1 MARQEA
7 TNTFSDGLMND
18 LHPINTPKS
27 VLTDCLNGT
36 YVTYNGNE
44 FILQNDMGNYKLKNC
59 RLPVNFIPVGVKSY
73 ADILY
78 IVSYNPI
85 TREVEVGSYPAPQS
99 IFTTKDTPSVNDKGD
114 LVPFNISGTVQ
125 YPTIIQE
132 QKKPLFVFTTSDEET
147 YKLNPGDEFKITGLN
162 STTLDFIYQHL
173 NFYILDEDKKLYDVD
188 DSELYL
194 LENLDPEEQKPY
206 LTDDGFRKVFW
217 ETPGWLAAQYDLYVP
232 DSFNLNLRTL
242 TVPEFMVQ
250 KEEES
255 TETQA
260 EEEENLT
267 TIEPSGNQF
276 KVSMDLS
283 AQVVVSDLLFQ
294 NQLMEEKN
302 PMCYDNRENKNEFV
316 HFKIRFLIKPGEN
329 YGNFQGIYSGK
340 DIKTQGT
347 TPDGYDY
354 IDIPCKKHNYQ
365 DNIITAYVN
374 AIPVWFFPGL
384 NEGETASSYPGKV
397 EIKAY
402 PIIDYESQVLEYKQF
417 ETVYHFDL
425 NNLKDKSDIKIGESI
440 YKWAVDDDS
449 CTISFDIDG
458 PFINTS
464 NITGKYEI
472 YRLNYFNYTQE
483 RTPETIPEPTQSTSW
498 SWWET
503 RDSELI
509 QNTERFGT
517 LNVDA
522 DKFEELEFQQDDSI
536 LSNGYNLLMCEGTI
550 PNLVLFGQN
559 TINVEWTSS
568 NIITLPDYL
577 NFYTVEEELTAST
590 SKNINSRA
598 DVIGPPIQQATRYK
612 VVQNPRYDGTTTKN
626 VSFEK
631 EGGIYLFRVILEQ
644 DGQEFAWFTKKLIP
658 SEVFN
663 NWFGSIENF
672 ETISGTSW
680 INQYIEKL
688 KINSLNINKL
698 DFNFATEAQTADQ
711 LIKYRWGNTINWST
725 LNKEEVTKLVKESDL
740 SIKDTIDTIENW
752 TYDVLLVIII
762 ALQYPDL
769 IEFKIN
775 ENQLVYN
782 WITSLNPQ
790 TVKNLYLRVDYMAL
804 QPIID
809 SDIVFN
815 VDYLNGNLWNPII
828 NTNVELKQ
836 NNDVILT
843 LSGTETDLEVNAEGL
858 YEDYIITPTLIN
870 EYLPVITTF
879 FPFYEALKNRAY
891 LEIWTYLPS
900 APNDGDFH
908 GFHLQTRNTFWGDLA
923 WQIST
928 INPNISSL
936 TGNNNPIKSS
946 SILWDSKKGSRKNQ
960 YNEMGWTWDKNTS
973 SFQST
978 IGSTINASGILH
990 GICYK
995 LWMRVNQPGAKL
1007 GIALGAGPAGE
1018 NGNLDDDCILND
1030 HSITNAGQYR
1040 STYSFLNYITLPSIG
1055 NPAGADTYCITL
1067 KIDNSTLFALS
1078 RVKINETD
1086 TSALNYFLQWNFS
1099 QLNFSTQQNLSI
1111 NKYHTIADVYMLRN
1125 DDKIWNIQENET
1137 LLLDIDFINRQ
1148 TEQNG
1153 SISPIVIS
1161 LNVANNDDYLIVI
1174 NQIMSIN
1181 NQSDWQTI
1189 LQKAQYP
1196 ETITICNSADDPDIP
1211 DGFFI
1216 EAQGSNAST
1225 WTKYT
1230 MNEIINSSG
1239 SWTPETIK
1247 NFFESHFSSKPNLKW
1262 KPGVL
1267 YYNNSIE
1274 SWDKELKIQLQLG
1287 KSEDLSSQSYTYYGD
1302 ITNS

>member
-7 TNTFSDGLMND
+7 TNIFSDALMSD

-36 YVTYNGNE
+36 YITYNGNE
-44 FILQNDMGNYKLKNC
+44 FLLQNDMGNYKLKNC

-85 TREVEVGSYPAPQS
+85 TKEVEVGSYPAPQS
-99 IFTTKDTPSVNDKGD
+99 IFTTEDTPNKVADEND
-114 LVPFNISGTVQ
+114 LAPFGINGTVQ
-125 YPTIIQE
+125 YPDIIKQD
-132 QKKPLFVFTTSDEET
+132 KKPLFVFTKSDEEN
-147 YKLNPGDEFKITGLN
+147 YKLNPGDEFKITGLTDETVN
-162 STTLDFIYQHL
+162 FIYQHL
-173 NFYILDEDKKLYDVD
+173 NFYILDEDKKLYDID

-194 LENLDPEEQKPY
+194 LENLDSEEQKKY

-250 KEEES
+250 KEET

-294 NQLMEEKN
+294 NQLMEENDPK
-302 PMCYDNRENKNEFV
+302 CYNNENNEFI
-316 HFKIRFLIKPGEN
+316 HFKIRFLIKTGEN
-329 YGNFQGIYSGK
+329 YGSFQGIHSGGDITEWKTYK
-340 DIKTQGT
+340 DTE
-347 TPDGYDY
+347 YYY

-374 AIPVWFFPGL
+374 ALPVWFFPGL
-384 NEGETASSYPGKV
+384 KEGESASSYPGKV

-402 PIIDYESQVLEYKQF
+402 PIIDYNTQVLEYTQF
-417 ETVYHFDL
+417 ETVYQFDL

-449 CTISFDIDG
+449 CTISFDVDG

-464 NITGKYEI
+464 NITGRYEI

-483 RTPETIPEPTQSTSW
+483 RTPETIPEPTQPTSW
-498 SWWET
+498 SWWDM
-503 RDSELI
+503 RNSELI
-509 QNTERFGT
+509 QNTKYFGT

-522 DKFEELEFQQDDSI
+522 DKFEESEFQQGDAT

-559 TINVEWTSS
+559 TINIEWTSS

-577 NFYTVEEELTAST
+577 NFYTVEEELTAS
-590 SKNINSRA
+590 KNINSRA
-598 DVIGPPIQQATRYK
+598 EIVGPPIQQATRYK

-631 EGGIYLFRVILEQ
+631 EGGIYLFRIILEQ

-663 NWFGSIENF
+663 DWFGSVDNF
-672 ETISGTSW
+672 ETITGTSW

-698 DFNFATEAQTADQ
+698 DFNFANEAQTADK
-711 LIKYRWGNTINWST
+711 LIQYHWSNSNTWNI
-725 LNKEEVTKLVKESDL
+725 LNKEEVIKLVKASDL
-740 SIKDTIDTIENW
+740 SIKDNVDTINNW
-752 TYDVLLVIII
+752 TYDVLLVTII
-762 ALQYPDL
+762 ALEYPDL
-769 IEFKIN
+769 VQFKI
-775 ENQLVYN
+775 EQGQLIYN
-782 WITSLNPQ
+782 WITSTSPQ
-790 TVKNLYLRVDYMAL
+790 TTKNLYLRFDYMAL

-828 NTNVELKQ
+828 DTTVELKQ
-836 NNDVILT
+836 NNDTVLT
-843 LSGTETDLEVNAEGL
+843 LSGTETELEVNAEGL
-858 YEDYIITPTLIN
+858 YEDYVVTPTLN
-870 EYLPVITTF
+870 TEYLPMITTF

-891 LEIWTYLPS
+891 LEIFTYLPS
-900 APNDGDFH
+900 SPGY
-908 GFHLQTRNTFWGDLA
+908 FHLQSKNKFWGDLA

-928 INPNISSL
+928 MDSNANSLGDNRNKHINSNS
-936 TGNNNPIKSS
+936 IK
-946 SILWDSKKGSRKNQ
+946 WDEQRGH

-973 SFQST
+973 SFQSI
-978 IGSTINASGILH
+978 IGSTTSSLGILH
-990 GICYK
+990 GIYYN
-995 LWMRVNQPGAKL
+995 LAMEVNQAGAKL

-1018 NGNLDDDCILND
+1018 NGNLDDVNIFND
-1030 HSITNAGQYR
+1030 HSITNKGNYK
-1040 STYSFLNYITLPSIG
+1040 SNYSFLNYITLPTIG
-1055 NPAGADTYCITL
+1055 NPAGTNTYCITL
-1067 KIDNSTLFALS
+1067 KIDNSTLLALS
-1078 RVKINETD
+1078 RVKINESND
-1086 TSALNYFLQWNFS
+1086 SRLNYFLQWDFS
-1099 QLNFSTQQNLSI
+1099 QLNLPLQYNIGI
-1111 NKYHTIADVYMLRN
+1111 NKYQSVADIYMLRN
-1125 DDKIWNIQENET
+1125 DDKIWNVQENEE
-1137 LLLDIDFINRQ
+1137 LLLDIDFINTQ
-1148 TEQNG
+1148 IIQNG
-1153 SISPIVIS
+1153 SITPMTINLDLETNDFYRTSINQVIS
-1161 LNVANNDDYLIVI
+1161 I
-1174 NQIMSIN
+1174 NSL
-1181 NQSDWQTI
+1181 SDWQSI
-1189 LQKAQYP
+1189 LQKAESP
-1196 ETITICNSADDPDIP
+1196 EIITVCTSADDPDIP

-1216 EAQGSNAST
+1216 DAQGSNAVQF
-1225 WTKYT
+1225 TKYT
-1230 MNEIINSSG
+1230 MNEIINATG
-1239 SWTPETIK
+1239 AWTPDTIK
-1247 NFFESHFSSKPNLKW
+1247 EFFESHFSSEPNLKW

-1267 YYNNSIE
+1267 YYNNDME
-1274 SWDKELKIQLQLG
+1274 SWGKELKIQLQLG